1 MNIKNNYT
9 KKIEK
14 KILDNTFSDKKDLKE
29 YLDRLLAVIEENSEL
44 RHDLID
50 IGFLDGYDSSHKD
63 IYKYFFEYYDKYIA
77 SAPNLNVNDVS
88 TVNIEDKDYIKYKD
102 QDGEYRVIDN
112 QGGKDH
118 VEEMKE
124 KQDSALMFQTGDGD
138 KNRETV
144 LKAMTEERKETNLE
158 STVSAKK
165 DYMTVDEINDFESIN
180 NHKDFKDRQLI
191 FNASENIYIDKNT
204 GETFYIY
211 TNSQGTREIR
221 RANEKT
227 AEVETYETK
236 SVDTN
241 EEKATENVQE
251 STIIYKDMPDA
262 DLHYALENRQFLTE
276 QQVLEIQ
283 SEIERRE
290 NMLIDDLQY
299 QKKDKPKVKVYEMLQ
314 KPYNGFTSFLTLG
327 LILVGY
333 AVGFISYIL
342 FICNK

>member
-44 RHDLID
+44 RHDLIG
-50 IGFLDGYDSSHKD
+50 IGFLDGHDPSHKD

-77 SAPNLNVNDVS
+77 SGPNLNVNNVS
-88 TVNIEDKDYIKYKD
+88 TVEIEDKSYIKYKD
-102 QDGEYRVIDN
+102 QNGEYRVIDN
-112 QGGKDH
+112 QGGNNH

-124 KQDSALMFQTGDGD
+124 KQKSSLMFQIGDGA

-144 LKAMTEERKETNLE
+144 LKAMTEERKEINLE
-158 STVSAKK
+158 SATNAKK
-165 DYMTVDEINDFESIN
+165 DYMTIEEIVDFENIT
-180 NHKDFKDRQLI
+180 NHENFKNRQLI
-191 FNASENIYIDKNT
+191 FNAKENIYIDKNT

-221 RANEKT
+221 RAKEKT
-227 AEVETYETK
+227 AEAETYETQGL
-236 SVDTN
+236 STN
-241 EEKATENVQE
+241 EEKAKENIYE
-251 STIIYKDMPDA
+251 PIILYKDLPDS
-262 DLHYALENRQFLTE
+262 DLHYALANKHILTE
-276 QQVLEIQ
+276 QQITEIQ

-290 NMLIDDLQY
+290 NLLVDDLQY

-327 LILVGY
+327 FILVSY

-342 FICNK
+342 FICSK